1 MEFHKRRPQKSLN
14 PTVNA
19 IKGRAP
25 SSSSI
30 SNNNN
35 NYATD
40 INSMR
45 PVLDPQLS
53 VVSNPDMSSIDMDE
67 DQAQDLAMTSLRTSQ
82 SECDLR
88 ELRTSQSSETVSELS
103 PTATS
108 VIQQPSYGMLDNSSA
123 HLTQES
129 PSDITA
135 KLEPRISSSSAA
147 SAALR
152 LNNNFAA
159 GLANSVSSVSH
170 MDTSNDYSIRPPSS
184 TVRALDQD
192 NVDHQRPG
200 SRQRA
205 ENDHVWA
212 DSKSRDVWNS
222 SPQPSPQSNDR
233 ENQTSSSVW
242 GEHAMMKQEIQSEAG
257 AE

>member
-1 MEFHKRRPQKSLN
+1 M
-14 PTVNA
+14 
-19 IKGRAP
+19 
-25 SSSSI
+25 
-30 SNNNN
+30 
-35 NYATD
+35 
-40 INSMR
+40 
-45 PVLDPQLS
+45 
-53 VVSNPDMSSIDMDE
+53 MSYLIVCS
-67 DQAQDLAMTSLRTSQ
+67 
-82 SECDLR
+82 
-88 ELRTSQSSETVSELS
+88 
-103 PTATS
+103 
-108 VIQQPSYGMLDNSSA
+108 GMLDNSSA